1 MLVGEIRQQIDG
13 IWNDFWSGGL
23 SNPLAVIEQITYLL
37 FIKRLDELQELEER
51 KATTL
56 VPPVHLEPEVLQYLA
71 ARADARGTSLSELVN
86 QLLKKDIELIE
97 AAR

>member
-1 MLVGEIRQQIDG
+1 MKDEY
-13 IWNDFWSGGL
+13 DFKG
-23 SNPLAVIEQITYLL
+23 A
-37 FIKRLDELQELEER
+37 ER
-51 KATTL
+51 GKFHRKDATL
-56 VPPVHLEPEVLQYLA
+56 VPPVHLDPEVLQYLA